1 MFVGRRPC
9 SLNVSRSS
17 LVKAE
22 PLLKYGVRRSAFPY
36 VKSAVW
42 VLGIMEGGKRAVRVV
57 RCAPEVDRGRWAN
70 LFSFPCFEL
79 DAMAALRCRAMR
91 DLRGVQ
97 SRPRDAALVRPAFTK
112 R

>member
-1 MFVGRRPC
+1 MFVGRRPW

-42 VLGIMEGGKRAVRVV
+42 VLGIRERGKRAVRVV
-57 RCAPEVDRGRWAN
+57 SCAPDVDRGRWAN
-70 LFSFPCFEL
+70 LFSFPCSEL
-79 DAMAALRCRAMR
+79 DAMVALRCRAMR
-91 DLRGVQ
+91 GMRGMRGVQ
-97 SRPRDAALVRPAFTK
+97 SRPLDAALV
-112 R
+112 